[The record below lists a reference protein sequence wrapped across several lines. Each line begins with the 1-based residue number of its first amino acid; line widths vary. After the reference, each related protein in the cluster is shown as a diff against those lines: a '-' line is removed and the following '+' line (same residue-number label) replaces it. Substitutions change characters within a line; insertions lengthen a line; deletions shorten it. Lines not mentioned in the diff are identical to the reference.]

1 MGQLIHKNMGL
12 ILCIVYVVLISP
24 PRSMFSGCKVDV
36 VPDPELRYAE
46 GANFLRGTRAEISNS
61 KDISRCVVDI
71 RPKLRFLC
79 TLF

>member
-1 MGQLIHKNMGL
+1 MGL

-46 GANFLRGTRAEISNS
+46 GANFLRRTRAEISNS
-61 KDISRCVVDI
+61 KDISRCGAAEAEI
-71 RPKLRFLC
+71 PLHPLLETFG
-79 TLF
+79 